1 MSNSKIY
8 FIPKIWFFD
17 MEGTLLQKDFSLD
30 NGKVAPSAWTVLAKL
45 ISEECYLEEELSKD
59 RWNAGEYNG
68 YLDWMK
74 DTIRIQQ
81 KHGLKKWHVD
91 EIVKSAKLHNG
102 AHELITSI
110 KATNA
115 KVVLISGGIKAL
127 ADKVQRE
134 LKIDHAFSACE
145 YFFDDCGN
153 LDFYNLL
160 PTDNEGKASFMQQI
174 AKEYGVNASECAFVG
189 DGKND
194 KFLARVVGLSVAFNA
209 QKELIELSDFSIVQS
224 QGQEDLSEIKSLP
237 FFFQQ

>member
-1 MSNSKIY
+1 
-8 FIPKIWFFD
+8 
-17 MEGTLLQKDFSLD
+17 MEGTLLQKDFALD

-194 KFLARVVGLSVAFNA
+194 KFLARLVGLSIAFNA
-209 QKELIELSDFSIVQS
+209 QKELVEVSNYSIVQP
-224 QGQEDLSEIKSLP
+224 QGREDLSEIKSLP
-237 FFFQQ
+237 FSFSNKECL

>member
-1 MSNSKIY
+1 
-8 FIPKIWFFD
+8 

-194 KFLARVVGLSVAFNA
+194 KFLARLVGLSVAFNA

>member
-1 MSNSKIY
+1 MSNSKIN

-17 MEGTLLQKDFSLD
+17 MEGTLLQKDFALD

-81 KHGLKKWHVD
+81 EHGIKKWHVD
-91 EIVKSAKLHNG
+91 EIVKSAKLHTG
-102 AHELITSI
+102 AHELITLI

-115 KVVLISGGIKAL
+115 KVVLISGGIKSL

-174 AKEYGVNASECAFVG
+174 AKEYGVSPSECAFVG

-194 KFLARVVGLSVAFNA
+194 VTLAKSVGISVAFNA
-209 QKELIELSDFSIVQS
+209 QKELESVASIVIN
-224 QGQEDLSEIKSLP
+224 QGEGREDLSKVAQI
-237 FFFQQ
+237 FQL

>member
-1 MSNSKIY
+1 MSNSKIN
-8 FIPKIWFFD
+8 FTPKIWFFD
-17 MEGTLLQKDFSLD
+17 MEGTLLQKDFALD

-45 ISEECYLEEELSKD
+45 ISEECYLKEELSKD
-59 RWNAGEYNG
+59 RWNAGGYNG

-81 KHGLKKWHVD
+81 EHGIKKWHVD

-102 AHELITSI
+102 AHELIKSI

-174 AKEYGVNASECAFVG
+174 AKEYGVPPSECAFVG

-194 KFLARVVGLSVAFNA
+194 KFLARVVGLSIAFNA
-209 QKELIELSDFSIVQS
+209 QKELVEVSNYSIVQP
-224 QGQEDLSEIKSLP
+224 QGREDLSVIKSLP
-237 FFFQQ
+237 FFVQR

>member
-1 MSNSKIY
+1 
-8 FIPKIWFFD
+8 